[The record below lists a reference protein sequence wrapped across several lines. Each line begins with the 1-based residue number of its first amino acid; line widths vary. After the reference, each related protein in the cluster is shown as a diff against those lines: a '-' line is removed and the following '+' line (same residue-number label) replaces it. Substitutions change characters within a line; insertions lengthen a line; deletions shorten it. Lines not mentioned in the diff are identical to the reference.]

1 MDGNKR
7 RGLLRHKH
15 WDKRPLT
22 PSAPSWHRGRGQWQ
36 RRQPELGKLPRG
48 AWEPELGRGGRAG
61 QGGAGT
67 PAREPWSQGGGQGRA
82 SRAGPELPGP
92 GPLSSRG
99 GRQEDRVVRLQRAP
113 PGNATEHGPL
123 PEASREG
130 QRRTGQRG
138 KPSLREGK
146 AGTSWTEPALST
158 RSRGAGRT
166 ERERPTTGAACGG
179 SPGAGAAAP
188 GRSAP

>member
-22 PSAPSWHRGRGQWQ
+22 PSGAKLVPRAGAVATEAARARQAAKGGLGARARQ
-36 RRQPELGKLPRG
+36 RRASRP
-48 AWEPELGRGGRAG
+48 GRGGDPGEGASEPGRRTG
-61 QGGAGT
+61 QGQ
-67 PAREPWSQGGGQGRA
+67 QGQQGQLRA
-82 SRAGPELPGP
+82 AGP
-92 GPLSSRG
+92 GPAILP
-99 GRQEDRVVRLQRAP
+99 GRQTGGPGGQAAKGPP
-113 PGNATEHGPL
+113 PGDATEHGPL
-123 PEASREG
+123 PEAGREG
-130 QRRTGQRG
+130 QRRAGQRG

-166 ERERPTTGAACGG
+166 ECE
-179 SPGAGAAAP
+179 
-188 GRSAP
+188 